1 MSYQTLYTWVKKFK
15 EMGEVGLEDYRG
27 KPIRLQT
34 PRTEEERASGENARL
49 FEEEG
54 SYSRDCPAKKK
65 MEIEER
71 LRSSKDS
78 ALLTFS
84 EILKP

>member
-1 MSYQTLYTWVKKFK
+1 MDCMGCGVCIGVCPTKSLKMVSRESQDEQQAAFDYCVAHVEEKKDLIA
-15 EMGEVGLEDYRG
+15 EIAL
-27 KPIRLQT
+27 L
-34 PRTEEERASGENARL
+34 
-49 FEEEG
+49 
-54 SYSRDCPAKKK
+54 KKK

>member
-34 PRTEEERASGENARL
+34 PRTEEERLRQENARL
-49 FEEEG
+49 LEE
-54 SYSRDCPAKKK
+54 KKDLIA
-65 MEIEER
+65 EIALLKKDGDR
-71 LRSSKDS
+71 GKVAFSKDS

>member
-1 MSYQTLYTWVKKFK
+1 
-15 EMGEVGLEDYRG
+15 MGEVGNENKRRN
-27 KPIRLQT
+27 PNRLQT
-34 PRTEEERASGENARL
+34 RRTEEERQREENDRL
-49 FEEEG
+49 LEEKKDLIAEI
-54 SYSRDCPAKKK
+54 ALLKKK

>member
-1 MSYQTLYTWVKKFK
+1 MVK
-15 EMGEVGLEDYRG
+15 MC
-27 KPIRLQT
+27 IRDRRQ
-34 PRTEEERASGENARL
+34 ENARL
-49 FEEEG
+49 LEEKKDIIAEI
-54 SYSRDCPAKKK
+54 ALLKKK

>member
-1 MSYQTLYTWVKKFK
+1 MTGVQTCAL
-15 EMGEVGLEDYRG
+15 
-27 KPIRLQT
+27 PILHSFPT
-34 PRTEEERASGENARL
+34 PRTEEERLRQENARL
-49 FEEEG
+49 FEEKKDLIAEI
-54 SYSRDCPAKKK
+54 ALLKKK

>member
-1 MSYQTLYTWVKKFK
+1 
-15 EMGEVGLEDYRG
+15 MGEVGLEDYRG

-34 PRTEEERASGENARL
+34 PRTEEERLRQENARL
-49 FEEEG
+49 LEEKKDLIAEI
-54 SYSRDCPAKKK
+54 ALLKKKK

-78 ALLTFS
+78 ALLTFRDFKAIKKS
-84 EILKP
+84 MKKPTSP